1 MNHEAISQI
10 FFAER
15 YTVTADETANSLFR
29 LLPHGSEYADGLVDA
44 MATSHMLALLESMC
58 LREIHRYIDRDAEV
72 VVGNAIDLH
81 HCAPIPRGAEVI
93 IRGWVEGLGERE
105 ATFYVQACDEQEKV
119 CEGTLR
125 LAVIRRAEFT
135 RRIERKCET
144 IARREQLLVA

>member
-15 YTVTADETANSLFR
+15 YTVTADETANSLFQR
-29 LLPHGSEYADGLVDA
+29 LRHGSTYAGELVDA
-44 MATSHMLALLESMC
+44 MATSHLLALLESIC
-58 LREIHRYIDRDAEV
+58 LREIHRHIDRDVEV

-81 HCAPIPRGAEVI
+81 HCAPIPGGAEVM
-93 IRGWVEGLGERE
+93 IRGWVEGIGERD
-105 ATFYVQACDEQEKV
+105 ASFYVQAYDEQEKV

-125 LAVIRRAEFT
+125 LAVVRREEYT